1 MTASGRLDSGTC
13 SGTPYFLL
21 APCSPIGYL
30 RNAAPEQRRLETRR
44 RRILVDEPANEHV
57 LRGGVRHAGRRFQ
70 SVIDAKQNRGTLF
83 DTERGGRAERGR
95 VRDIRHG
102 RRIIDAWRCAGRS
115 KSPSNGAIDEAVLGH
130 SGAGNEPNKP
140 RAHDS

>member
-1 MTASGRLDSGTC
+1 M
-13 SGTPYFLL
+13 
-21 APCSPIGYL
+21 
-30 RNAAPEQRRLETRR
+30 
-44 RRILVDEPANEHV
+44 

-102 RRIIDAWRCAGRS
+102 RRIIDA
-115 KSPSNGAIDEAVLGH
+115 DELIVPVTDVLTLTPLFAVPLLVDLI
-130 SGAGNEPNKP
+130 EKKK
-140 RAHDS
+140 

>member
-1 MTASGRLDSGTC
+1 LFGRALFPLST
-13 SGTPYFLL
+13 LL
-21 APCSPIGYL
+21 ANRLFAQRGEHV
-30 RNAAPEQRRLETRR
+30 APEQRRLETRR

-102 RRIIDAWRCAGRS
+102 RRIIDA
-115 KSPSNGAIDEAVLGH
+115 DELIVPVTDVLTLTPLFAVPLLVDLI
-130 SGAGNEPNKP
+130 EKKK
-140 RAHDS
+140 